1 MRARRPELPPTTGV
15 VWSSSIL
22 DAVIAVAIAGGVGVG
37 LTGVLMLLSG
47 MSGLGDV
54 MNSSGLRLLFV
65 TAVTAAAF
73 SALLGPAFTSVHLA
87 RMRMYDGAVA
97 GSAELRNAVEFR
109 GQATATP
116 FFPLQVS
123 LFCVAGF
130 AATMAIVFGIL
141 WSQGPVF
148 RAVTLG
154 CIALVVVLLL
164 AVLVTRNR
172 THGPVAATIAALP
185 KGAVGVHGPAT
196 VILRDDRTSRSVLRE
211 RDRRRRTPLHP
222 LWVIVGWC
230 LVAGI
235 VVTGAAGLLRDTIG
249 RAPLTVAWLFLA
261 ACVVALIVLHLAD
274 WLELTRLPRRLRGPA
289 PTDAE
294 QERGH
299 SLTIDLRGHAVTTM
313 AVWTLVA
320 LFAVGVELPGVGAP
334 VVLALWLLGMILLLW
349 LRARLERIGPA
360 LREEFGYD
368 VPMEIPSD
376 GNSNPG

>member
-1 MRARRPELPPTTGV
+1 MSRRRPELPPSTGV

-37 LTGVLMLLSG
+37 LTALLMLLGG
-47 MSGLGDV
+47 MSGMGDA
-54 MNSSGLRLLFV
+54 MNATALRLLLV
-65 TAVTAAAF
+65 TGVTAAVF
-73 SALLGPAFTSVHLA
+73 SALLGPAFSAAHFA
-87 RMRMYDGAVA
+87 RMRMYDGASA

-130 AATMAIVFGIL
+130 TAITAIVFGIL
-141 WSQGPVF
+141 WSQGLVY
-148 RAVTLG
+148 RVVTLG
-154 CIALVVVLLL
+154 CIALVVFLLL
-164 AVLVTRNR
+164 AVLITRLITR
-172 THGPVAATIAALP
+172 GRVAAAIAALP
-185 KGAVGVHGPAT
+185 KGAVGVHGPAR
-196 VILRDDRTSRSVLRE
+196 VLLSDDKTSRSLLRE
-211 RDRRRRTPLHP
+211 RDRRLRTPLHRV
-222 LWVIVGWC
+222 WVVVGWC
-230 LVAGI
+230 SIAGI
-235 VVTGAAGLLRDTIG
+235 VVTAAAGLLRDMTG
-249 RAPLTVAWLFLA
+249 RAPLTVAWLVLA

-274 WLELTRLPRRLRGPA
+274 WVELARLPRRLRGPA

-294 QERGH
+294 QERGR

-320 LFAVGVELPGVGAP
+320 LFAVGVAWP
-334 VVLALWLLGMILLLW
+334 VVPGIVILWMLGMILLVW
-349 LRARLERIGPA
+349 LRARLERIGPG

-376 GNSNPG
+376 GNSNPGF